1 MKVTLSY
8 QPRSGPN
15 EQVPQTKPLHVTA
28 VQVFAVER
36 QAKQDG
42 STERSRTKAGAGA
55 MNSPR
60 LAGAP
65 FQVGNVEFA
74 PAMITFIALPRAGN
88 RACQK
93 ACSE

>member
-8 QPRSGPN
+8 ERRSGRN
-15 EQVPQTKPLHVTA
+15 EQAPQTKPLHVTA

-36 QAKQDG
+36 RVKQDG
-42 STERSRTKAGAGA
+42 STEWSRAKAGARA

-60 LAGAP
+60 LAGAS
-65 FQVGNVEFA
+65 FQVGNLEFA
-74 PAMITFIALPRAGN
+74 LPQAGN